1 MIRTLLAT
9 AILLTGLAPGLRA
22 QTPDLGP
29 PFVQGFIFGDA
40 VYAATDADD
49 EEAFQLGQ
57 IVGHVNATLTEHT
70 VFFGEMSVSAR
81 NSGYVVAMERA
92 IIRYDFSDAI
102 KVSVGRYHTPISY
115 WNTEFHHGLWLQ
127 GSVARPE
134 AVRFGSRYVPVHF
147 VGAMAE
153 GMIPGTPV
161 NYAIGMGNGRAENI
175 AGAGDGGDINS
186 KRAFIASVFVR
197 PASVPGLRIGGAAY
211 LDRISDAAGPVA
223 DERILSAHAAYRR
236 GDWEAI
242 AEFIDVT
249 HDPVTSGASSKK
261 SSPSYYVHAGRHLP
275 RPLRDV
281 TPYVRYEKMDIDAAD
296 VVFGGGVLGDYE
308 GYVGGVRWDFDDLAA
323 LKAEYRGEKRGGG
336 ARQDAFYVQASF
348 AIPVGG

>member
-9 AILLTGLAPGLRA
+9 AILLAGLTPGLRA

-70 VFFGEMSVSAR
+70 VFFGEMSVTAR
-81 NSGYVVAMERA
+81 NSGYSVAMERA

-102 KVSVGRYHTPISY
+102 KLSVGRYHAPISY

-127 GSVARPE
+127 ESVARPE

-153 GMIPGTPV
+153 GMITGTPV
-161 NYAIGMGNGRAENI
+161 NYAIGVGNGRAENI

-197 PASVPGLRIGGAAY
+197 PASVPGLRVGGAAY
-211 LDRISDAAGPVA
+211 LDRISDATGPVA

-242 AEFIDVT
+242 AELITVN
-249 HDPVTSGASSKK
+249 HDPVVGNTGSAKN
-261 SSPSYYVHAGRHLP
+261 SPSYYVHVGRHLP

-281 TPYVRYEKMDIDAAD
+281 TPYARYEKMDIDASD
-296 VVFGGGVLGDYE
+296 VVFGGGVLNDYE
-308 GYVGGVRWDFDDLAA
+308 AYIGGVRWDFDDLAA
-323 LKAEYRGEKRGGG
+323 LKAEYRGEKQAGG
-336 ARQDAFYVQASF
+336 ALQDAFYVQASY

>member
-1 MIRTLLAT
+1 MIRAFFATILLLA
-9 AILLTGLAPGLRA
+9 GLAPSLRA

-29 PFVQGFIFGDA
+29 PFVQGFLFGDV

-57 IVGHVNATLTEHT
+57 IVAHANATLTEHT
-70 VFFGEMSVSAR
+70 VFFGEVSVTAR
-81 NSGYVVAMERA
+81 NSGYSLAMERA
-92 IIRYDFSDAI
+92 IIRYDFSDVI

-134 AVRFGSRYVPVHF
+134 AVRFGSRFIPVHF

-153 GMIPGTPV
+153 GMITGTPV
-161 NYAIGMGNGRAENI
+161 NYAVGVGNGHAESI

-197 PASVPGLRIGGAAY
+197 PASLFGLRIGGAAY
-211 LDRISDAAGPVA
+211 LDRISDAAGPIA

-236 GDWEAI
+236 GDWEGI
-242 AEFIDVT
+242 AEFIAVN
-249 HDPVTSGASSKK
+249 HDPIVASSG
-261 SSPSYYVHAGRHLP
+261 STDSRAFYVHGGRHLP

-281 TPYVRYEKMDIDAAD
+281 TPYFRYEKMDIAAGD

-308 GYVGGVRWDFDDLAA
+308 AYIGGVRWDFDDLAA
-323 LKAEYRGEKRGGG
+323 LKAEYRGEKLAGGD
-336 ARQDAFYVQASF
+336 RQDAFYVQASY

>member
-9 AILLTGLAPGLRA
+9 AILLTGSAHSLRA
-22 QTPDLGP
+22 QIPDLGP

-57 IVGHVNATLTEHT
+57 IVGHMNATLTEHT

-134 AVRFGSRYVPVHF
+134 AVRFGSRYIPVHF

-153 GMIPGTPV
+153 GMITGTPV
-161 NYAIGMGNGRAENI
+161 NYAIGVGNGRAENI
-175 AGAGDGGDINS
+175 AGAGDGGDING

-197 PASVPGLRIGGAAY
+197 PASLSGLRIGGAAY
-211 LDRISDAAGPVA
+211 LDRISDATGPIA
-223 DERILSAHAAYRR
+223 DERIFSAHAAYRR
-236 GDWEAI
+236 GDTEAI
-242 AEFIDVT
+242 AEFIAVS
-249 HDPVTSGASSKK
+249 HDRIVNNPGSTQDSRA
-261 SSPSYYVHAGRHLP
+261 YYVHLGRHLP

-281 TPYVRYEKMDIDAAD
+281 TPYARYEKMDIDAAD
-296 VVFGGGVLGDYE
+296 VVFGGGVLNDYE
-308 GYVGGVRWDFDDLAA
+308 AYIGGVRWDFDDLAA
-323 LKAEYRGEKRGGG
+323 LKAEYRGEKQAGGT
-336 ARQDAFYVQASF
+336 RQDAFYVQASY